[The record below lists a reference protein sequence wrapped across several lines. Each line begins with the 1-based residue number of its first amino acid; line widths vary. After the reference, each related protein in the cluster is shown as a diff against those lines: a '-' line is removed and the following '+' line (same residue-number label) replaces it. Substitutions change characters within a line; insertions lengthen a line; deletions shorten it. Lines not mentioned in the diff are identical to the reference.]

1 MSGKRL
7 LSLLR
12 EVLISLMR
20 NKLVIKG
27 RLKNLG
33 DGRSLSFYELTGD
46 AIRQIQEI
54 SNRKTLDSNKNNHE
68 TNKCRA

>member
-1 MSGKRL
+1 
-7 LSLLR
+7 
-12 EVLISLMR
+12 MR

-33 DGRSLSFYELTGD
+33 DGRSLSGLTGD